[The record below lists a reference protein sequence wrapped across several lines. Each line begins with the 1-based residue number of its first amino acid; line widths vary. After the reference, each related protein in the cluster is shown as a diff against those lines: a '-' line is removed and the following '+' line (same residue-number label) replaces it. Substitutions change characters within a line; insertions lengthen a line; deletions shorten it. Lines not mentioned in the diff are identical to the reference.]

1 VKGAV
6 VGAAAAAA
14 LEGLTGNRKIG
25 VGDILIGTGRALQV
39 GRSWGAKADV
49 VVINPDTD
57 LDLTLRSSLALR

>member
-6 VGAAAAAA
+6 VQQQQQHSKAHG
-14 LEGLTGNRKIG
+14 GTVRS
-25 VGDILIGTGRALQV
+25 VGDILIGTGQALQV